1 MIWFVVLWMSFH
13 LCFERFFF
21 FSIPTGFLVSPSFLC
36 SLLVFVSIFAGFCL
50 IPVLLCFSQMSC
62 FNCASCLFPSCVTG
76 CPNCF
81 HLWLIVCT
89 CTFSYLQV
97 SSSPYIVLPL
107 QNHPVLILSDILL
120 SDPSFWPFLLI
131 CVFYLFL
138 YFDKY
143 PASNSEIRGPSETK
157 PRAAR
162 LVWP

>member
-1 MIWFVVLWMSFH
+1 MLPVCFPPVWLAALIVFTCGWLSAPV
-13 LCFERFFF
+13 LCFQ
-21 FSIPTGFLVSPSFLC
+21 L
-36 SLLVFVSIFAGFCL
+36 SLICKF
-50 IPVLLCFSQMSC
+50 
-62 FNCASCLFPSCVTG
+62 
-76 CPNCF
+76 
-81 HLWLIVCT
+81 
-89 CTFSYLQV
+89 V

-120 SDPSFWPFLLI
+120 SDPSFWPFLLM

-162 LVWP
+162 LVWHCRLVLFNSSYEQRKGCENKCPQRLDICGVFPTEVTGVKALTIGYA